1 MSRFSGG
8 ALNEVGLG
16 KNDSVVVSSEDGR
29 YIALSTGFIK
39 QLTENVVEV
48 VVDRWALCF
57 VTKARR
63 NWLPG
68 TNLFLSCDLKRIILL
83 REVIHT

>member
-1 MSRFSGG
+1 M
-8 ALNEVGLG
+8 GLA

-39 QLTENVVEV
+39 NVTESVVDV

-57 VTKARR
+57 ESVHFCFCSVGICIYFGVT
-63 NWLPG
+63 W
-68 TNLFLSCDLKRIILL
+68 NLKN
-83 REVIHT
+83 